1 MSREEWIKILIRS
14 VFEKAE
20 KESKETSGYA
30 LSKYLYDEGIG
41 ISDRNLNRYYNFYI
55 EGRKEERINP
65 DNPTLDLLAKYLK
78 YEKFGE
84 YVAQGERLVKEISEI
99 FEKKE
104 KQDEKKYT
112 SLESVYRKWRVGSV
126 LSFIMLGLGL
136 AFFMVKYFD
145 ENCMIW
151 VEDHFEKVRCSGT
164 EGQTELNMTLLNR
177 FRKINPCDTTTFFR
191 NGNPALWYDKSN
203 NDLTY
208 FTYPGKHPING
219 KALKDITQ
227 DIIDAHLNPLRNCDS
242 IE

>member
-14 VFEKAE
+14 VFEKAK

-30 LSKYLYDEGIG
+30 LSKYLYDEEIG

-84 YVAQGERLVKEISEI
+84 YVAQGERLEKEISEI
-99 FEKKE
+99 FEKKQTQLE
-104 KQDEKKYT
+104 RKYS
-112 SLESVYRKWRVGSV
+112 SLGSKYRKLRMGSV
-126 LSFIMLGLGL
+126 FTFIMLGLGL
-136 AFFMVKYFD
+136 AFFMVKYFE

-151 VEDHFEKVRCSGT
+151 AEDHYEKVQCSGKAA
-164 EGQTELNMTLLNR
+164 QTELNMISMNR
-177 FRKINPCDTTTFFR
+177 FRQITPCDTTTFFR
-191 NGNPALWYDKSN
+191 NGNAAVWYDKSN
-203 NDLTY
+203 NTLTY